1 MRQEVGLSKLTKV
14 GAGPHYFT
22 YTMLSYSN
30 QSECSICG
38 I

>member
-1 MRQEVGLSKLTKV
+1 LSKLTKV
-14 GAGPHYFT
+14 GAGPHLFLYIPC
-22 YTMLSYSN
+22 LGYSN